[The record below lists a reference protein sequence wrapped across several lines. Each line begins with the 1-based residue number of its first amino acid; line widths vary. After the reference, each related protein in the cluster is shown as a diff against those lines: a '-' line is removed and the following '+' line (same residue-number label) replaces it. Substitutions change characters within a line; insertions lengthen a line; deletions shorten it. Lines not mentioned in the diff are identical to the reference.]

1 MANQPNNDYQEI
13 DLSRVSRKV
22 KGYFTRVN
30 DSFFDVILFFKK
42 YVIFIV
48 ILVILGAVL
57 GYFQDKNAG
66 SYEHKLYVIPN
77 FKSVDY
83 LYSKIDFVNSK
94 IRERD
99 TVVLQEMGI
108 ANSGIGKIEIEPVV
122 DIYEFIDGK
131 DNRNYDMVKL
141 LSENNDLAKVMEDEV
156 TAKNYKHHLI
166 TFTSKSKVS
175 KEHSVAPLLAYLN
188 DSDYF
193 KIIQKEEIENLKIR
207 MMATD
212 STISQINGILSDF
225 SKSAAKQTK
234 GESLIY
240 YNNNTEV
247 DLVIEK
253 KNELV
258 EEQAKNRIDVIN
270 YENIIKESSTV
281 LNNRKTGFLDGKMIY
296 ITPLLFI
303 LAFAASLSFR
313 SYYRKQSAKRKLNAA

>member
-22 KGYFTRVN
+22 KGYFSRAN

-42 YVIFIV
+42 YAIIIIV
-48 ILVILGAVL
+48 LVILGVIL
-57 GYFQDKNAG
+57 GYFQDKN
-66 SYEHKLYVIPN
+66 SSRYEHKLYVIPN

-83 LYSKIDFVNSK
+83 LYSKIDYVNSK
-94 IRERD
+94 ISERD
-99 TVVLQEMGI
+99 TVFLREIGI
-108 ANSGIGKIEIEPVV
+108 ENSGIGQVEIEPVI
-122 DIYEFIDGK
+122 DIYNFIEGK
-131 DNRNYDMVKL
+131 DNRNYEMLKL
-141 LSENNDLAKVMEDEV
+141 LAESNDLAKVMEEDI

-166 TFTSKSKVS
+166 TFSSKSKVN
-175 KEHSVAPLLAYLN
+175 KEHTVAPLLAYLN

-193 KIIQKEEIENLKIR
+193 KIIQREEIENLKIR
-207 MMATD
+207 MTATD

-258 EEQAKNRIDVIN
+258 EEQAQNRIDVIN

-281 LNNRKTGFLDGKMIY
+281 LNNRKTDFFTAKMKY
-296 ITPLLFI
+296 FTPLLFI
-303 LAFAASLSFR
+303 LAFALSLSFR
-313 SYYRKQSAKRKLNAA
+313 SYYKKQSAKRNLNAG